1 MGLDW
6 MEPSGLRWCEQ
17 DTEQP
22 DRCTVHELLHDGVV
36 EPVGPDQVADVSD
49 ELGYRLMVESQPNFN
64 ILCSCVCSWFTLLP
78 MVLLGNAA
86 SPCPGRPCQAGM
98 VGVGDEDEEVGLRTL
113 SSLLSPRSLD
123 RLGLND
129 RWDVSSSKS
138 LESRV
143 RLDPDER

>member
-1 MGLDW
+1 
-6 MEPSGLRWCEQ
+6 
-17 DTEQP
+17 
-22 DRCTVHELLHDGVV
+22 
-36 EPVGPDQVADVSD
+36 
-49 ELGYRLMVESQPNFN
+49 
-64 ILCSCVCSWFTLLP
+64 

-98 VGVGDEDEEVGLRTL
+98 AGAEDDDEEVGLRAL
-113 SSLLSPRSLD
+113 SSLLSPWSLD

-143 RLDPDER
+143 CLDADER